1 MTNIEKE
8 TDERIYEA
16 ARDIFH
22 ERGFDGARMQ
32 EIANRGVINKALLH
46 YYYRSKDLLF
56 EKVYQAAA
64 KKLIPNVVLTLR
76 RDVPLPAKVEQ
87 FVAGY
92 IDTLRA
98 NPYMPGFILHEL
110 NRNPERLK
118 NFLPKMVEQ
127 MIGPFLKEIALEINN
142 GRLPYK
148 DEKHFVVSMFSLCV
162 FPFVARPMLQS
173 VLGFDDDGFDRFLTE
188 RTAEIPKMLLNGY
201 PQNKDGTM
209 EA

>member
-1 MTNIEKE
+1 MANIEKE

-16 ARDIFH
+16 ARDVFH

-32 EIANRGVINKALLH
+32 EIANRAGINKALLH

-64 KKLIPNVVLTLR
+64 KKLMPNIVLTLR
-76 RDVPLPAKVEQ
+76 SDAPLPSKVEQ
-87 FVAGY
+87 FVSGY
-92 IDTLRA
+92 IDTLRD

-110 NRNPERLK
+110 NRNPDRLK

-127 MIGPFLKEIALEINN
+127 LIGPFMKEIASEIAS

-148 DEKHFVVSMFSLCV
+148 DERHFVVSMFSLCV

-173 VLGFDDDGFDRFLTE
+173 VLDFDDQGFDQFLIE
-188 RTAEIPKMLLNGY
+188 RKTEIPKMLLIGY
-201 PQNKDGTM
+201 NQTEHSNVGV
-209 EA
+209 